1 MVKTLVKFVGFFLFR
16 QFKAEIQVQS
26 DQAQREARKGDELK
40 KELSQAKS
48 DLENRTAELKTK
60 TENLQ
65 RAQEDITKLDQQLK
79 EQRVN
84 LLRVSIQ
91 FSFVFKRSC
100 QYSRDRKKTFRL
112 PLVMDTSLI
121 REEWLS
127 SVDDNIWFI
136 LDNE

>member
-1 MVKTLVKFVGFFLFR
+1 MFSQVKVD
-16 QFKAEIQVQS
+16 IQVQS
-26 DQAQREARKGDELK
+26 DKAQKEAKKGEELE

-100 QYSRDRKKTFRL
+100 QYSRDRKKNFRL
-112 PLVMDTSLI
+112 SSVMDTSLI
-121 REEWLS
+121 REERLS
-127 SVDDNIWFI
+127 SVDDNI
-136 LDNE
+136 

>member
-1 MVKTLVKFVGFFLFR
+1 MVTHLVKFVGFFLFR
-16 QFKAEIQVQS
+16 QFKEEIQVQS

-60 TENLQ
+60 AENLQ

-84 LLRVSIQ
+84 LLRVFIQ

-100 QYSRDRKKTFRL
+100 QYSRDRKKNFRL
-112 PLVMDTSLI
+112 SSVMDTSLI

-127 SVDDNIWFI
+127 SVDDNI
-136 LDNE
+136 

>member
-1 MVKTLVKFVGFFLFR
+1 MFP
-16 QFKAEIQVQS
+16 QFKVDIQVQS
-26 DQAQREARKGDELK
+26 DISQREARKGEELK

-60 TENLQ
+60 AENLQ

-84 LLRVSIQ
+84 L
-91 FSFVFKRSC
+91 F
-100 QYSRDRKKTFRL
+100 FRL
-112 PLVMDTSLI
+112 SSVMDTSLI

-127 SVDDNIWFI
+127 SVDDNI
-136 LDNE
+136 

>member
-1 MVKTLVKFVGFFLFR
+1 MVKNLVKFVGFFLFR
-16 QFKAEIQVQS
+16 QFKEEIQVQS

-48 DLENRTAELKTK
+48 DLENRTAELKKK

-84 LLRVSIQ
+84 LLRVFIQ

-100 QYSRDRKKTFRL
+100 QYSRDRKKDF
-112 PLVMDTSLI
+112 
-121 REEWLS
+121 
-127 SVDDNIWFI
+127 
-136 LDNE
+136 

>member
-1 MVKTLVKFVGFFLFR
+1 MQSSRGPLVFIIDTRQVSMLYIRLHSHDFFFR
-16 QFKAEIQVQS
+16 QLKEDIQVQS
-26 DQAQREARKGDELK
+26 NKAQREARKGEELK

-84 LLRVSIQ
+84 LLRVFIQ
-91 FSFVFKRSC
+91 FSFIFK
-100 QYSRDRKKTFRL
+100 KKLLGF
-112 PLVMDTSLI
+112 PWS
-121 REEWLS
+121 W
-127 SVDDNIWFI
+127 I
-136 LDNE
+136 LL

>member
-1 MVKTLVKFVGFFLFR
+1 MFDFLFS
-16 QFKAEIQVQS
+16 QFKVDIQVQS
-26 DQAQREARKGDELK
+26 DRAQKEAKKGEELE

-84 LLRVSIQ
+84 LLRVFIQ

-100 QYSRDRKKTFRL
+100 QYSRDRKKNFRL
-112 PLVMDTSLI
+112 SSVMDTSLI

-127 SVDDNIWFI
+127 SVDDNI
-136 LDNE
+136 

>member
-1 MVKTLVKFVGFFLFR
+1 MFSQVKVD
-16 QFKAEIQVQS
+16 IQVQS
-26 DQAQREARKGDELK
+26 DKAQKEAKKGEELE

-65 RAQEDITKLDQQLK
+65 RAQEDITKLYQQLK

-100 QYSRDRKKTFRL
+100 QYSRDRKKKFRL
-112 PLVMDTSLI
+112 SSVMDTSLI

-127 SVDDNIWFI
+127 CVDDNI
-136 LDNE
+136 

>member
-1 MVKTLVKFVGFFLFR
+1 MVIHLVKFVGFFLFP
-16 QFKAEIQVQS
+16 QFKVDIQVQS
-26 DQAQREARKGDELK
+26 DIAQKEARKGEELK

-60 TENLQ
+60 TETLQ

-84 LLRVSIQ
+84 LLRVFIQ

-100 QYSRDRKKTFRL
+100 QYSRDRKKKTCRL

-127 SVDDNIWFI
+127 SVDDDI
-136 LDNE
+136 

>member
-1 MVKTLVKFVGFFLFR
+1 MFDFLFS
-16 QFKAEIQVQS
+16 QVKVDIQVQS
-26 DQAQREARKGDELK
+26 DRAQKEAKKGEELE

-60 TENLQ
+60 AENLQ

-100 QYSRDRKKTFRL
+100 QYSRDRKKNFRL
-112 PLVMDTSLI
+112 SSVMDTSLI

-127 SVDDNIWFI
+127 SVDDNI
-136 LDNE
+136 

>member
-1 MVKTLVKFVGFFLFR
+1 MFDFLFS
-16 QFKAEIQVQS
+16 QVKVDIQVQS
-26 DQAQREARKGDELK
+26 DRAQREAKKGEELE

-65 RAQEDITKLDQQLK
+65 RAQEDITKLYQQLK

-100 QYSRDRKKTFRL
+100 QYSRDRKKNFRL
-112 PLVMDTSLI
+112 SSVMDTSLI
-121 REEWLS
+121 REERLS
-127 SVDDNIWFI
+127 SVDDNI
-136 LDNE
+136 

>member
-1 MVKTLVKFVGFFLFR
+1 MYDFLFP
-16 QFKAEIQVQS
+16 QFTVDIQVQS
-26 DQAQREARKGDELK
+26 DQAQREARKGEELE

-48 DLENRTAELKTK
+48 YLENRTAQLKTK

-84 LLRVSIQ
+84 LLRVFIQ
-91 FSFVFKRSC
+91 FSFVIKSSC
-100 QYSRDRKKTFRL
+100 QYSRDKKTNLRL
-112 PLVMDTSLI
+112 TLVMDISLI

-127 SVDDNIWFI
+127 SVDNHI
-136 LDNE
+136 

>member
-1 MVKTLVKFVGFFLFR
+1 MFR
-16 QFKAEIQVQS
+16 QFKEEIQVQS
-26 DQAQREARKGDELK
+26 NQARREARKGDELK

-60 TENLQ
+60 AENLQ

-84 LLRVSIQ
+84 LLRVFIQ

-100 QYSRDRKKTFRL
+100 QYSRDRKKK
-112 PLVMDTSLI
+112 LVGFP
-121 REEWLS
+121 WL
-127 SVDDNIWFI
+127 WI
-136 LDNE
+136 LL

>member
-1 MVKTLVKFVGFFLFR
+1 M
-16 QFKAEIQVQS
+16 
-26 DQAQREARKGDELK
+26 
-40 KELSQAKS
+40 SQAKS

-84 LLRVSIQ
+84 LFRVFIQ
-91 FSFVFKRSC
+91 FSFVFKKK
-100 QYSRDRKKTFRL
+100 KKTFKL

-121 REEWLS
+121 REEWLP
-127 SVDDNIWFI
+127 SVDDNI
-136 LDNE
+136 

>member
-1 MVKTLVKFVGFFLFR
+1 MYDFLFS
-16 QFKAEIQVQS
+16 QVKVDIQVQS
-26 DQAQREARKGDELK
+26 DRAQKEAKKGEELE

-48 DLENRTAELKTK
+48 DLENRTADLKTK

-100 QYSRDRKKTFRL
+100 QYSRDRKKHFWL
-112 PLVMDTSLI
+112 SSVMDTSLI

-127 SVDDNIWFI
+127 SVDDNI
-136 LDNE
+136 

>member
-1 MVKTLVKFVGFFLFR
+1 MFP
-16 QFKAEIQVQS
+16 QFKVDIQVQS
-26 DQAQREARKGDELK
+26 DIAQKEARKGEELK

-84 LLRVSIQ
+84 LLRVFIQ
-91 FSFVFKRSC
+91 FSFIFKCSC
-100 QYSRDRKKTFRL
+100 QYSCDRKKKLLGFPRSWILLELERNGFQVLMMIFDLFFR
-112 PLVMDTSLI
+112 
-121 REEWLS
+121 
-127 SVDDNIWFI
+127 
-136 LDNE
+136 

>member
-1 MVKTLVKFVGFFLFR
+1 MVIHLVKFVGFFLFP
-16 QFKAEIQVQS
+16 QFKVDIQVQS
-26 DQAQREARKGDELK
+26 DIAQKEARKGEELK

-60 TENLQ
+60 AENLQ

-91 FSFVFKRSC
+91 FSCLQTSC
-100 QYSRDRKKTFRL
+100 QYSCDRKKNF
-112 PLVMDTSLI
+112 
-121 REEWLS
+121 
-127 SVDDNIWFI
+127 
-136 LDNE
+136 

>member
-1 MVKTLVKFVGFFLFR
+1 MVKNLVKFVGFFLFR
-16 QFKAEIQVQS
+16 QFKEEIQVQS

-60 TENLQ
+60 AENLQ

-91 FSFVFKRSC
+91 FSCLQTSC
-100 QYSRDRKKTFRL
+100 QYSRDRKKNL
-112 PLVMDTSLI
+112 
-121 REEWLS
+121 
-127 SVDDNIWFI
+127 
-136 LDNE
+136 

>member
-1 MVKTLVKFVGFFLFR
+1 MFSQVKVD
-16 QFKAEIQVQS
+16 IQVQS
-26 DQAQREARKGDELK
+26 DKAQKEAKKGEELE

-48 DLENRTAELKTK
+48 DLENRTADLKTK

-100 QYSRDRKKTFRL
+100 QYSRDRKKNFRL
-112 PLVMDTSLI
+112 SSVMDTSLI

-136 LDNE
+136 F

>member
-1 MVKTLVKFVGFFLFR
+1 MYFFLFS
-16 QFKAEIQVQS
+16 QVKVDIQVQS
-26 DQAQREARKGDELK
+26 DRAQKEAKKGEELE

-48 DLENRTAELKTK
+48 DLENRTADLKTK

-100 QYSRDRKKTFRL
+100 QYSRDRKKNFRL
-112 PLVMDTSLI
+112 SSVMDTSLI

-127 SVDDNIWFI
+127 SVDDNI
-136 LDNE
+136 

>member
-1 MVKTLVKFVGFFLFR
+1 MFSQVKVD
-16 QFKAEIQVQS
+16 IQVQS
-26 DQAQREARKGDELK
+26 DRAQKEAKKGEELE

-60 TENLQ
+60 TGNLQ

-100 QYSRDRKKTFRL
+100 QYSRDRKKNFRL
-112 PLVMDTSLI
+112 SSVMDTSLI

-127 SVDDNIWFI
+127 SVDDNI
-136 LDNE
+136 